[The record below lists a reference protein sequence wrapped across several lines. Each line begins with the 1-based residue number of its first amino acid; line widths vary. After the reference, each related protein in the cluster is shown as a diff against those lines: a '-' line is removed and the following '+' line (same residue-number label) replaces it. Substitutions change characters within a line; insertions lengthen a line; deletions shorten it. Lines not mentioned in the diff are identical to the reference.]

1 MGRARNILVGYDGSD
16 AARRALAA
24 AVDLS
29 GYGSRLSVVAVALD
43 GSPSPKTVAEA
54 RDILLA
60 RHVAATY
67 FEAVGEPAEELIEA
81 AKRLDADLVVVGRH
95 ETALQPL
102 VLGSVSAKVLRRALC
117 DVLVVR

>member
-1 MGRARNILVGYDGSD
+1 MNRARNILVGYDGSD
-16 AARRALAA
+16 AARRALEA
-24 AVDLS
+24 AVDLG

-43 GSPSPKTVAEA
+43 GSPSPKTLAEA

-60 RHVAATY
+60 RHVAASY
-67 FEAVGEPAEELIEA
+67 FEPVGEPGEELLGA
-81 AKRLDADLVVVGRH
+81 AERLDADLVVVGRH
-95 ETALQPL
+95 QTAIQPL